1 MLETWRQLIWL
12 VPELD
17 VGEIWPDNP
26 LVRVD
31 SWCSSQQNQKKTT
44 DSDHLT
50 FPKLITTSAS
60 ILKRC
65 SGIKVVQ
72 EPCDTGGGRAP
83 SQPQWCSPAEHCCS
97 PAPTFSSSPHTRPA
111 QQERATTMLSQYNTT
126 QQARGRCS
134 LHIKYATAEEGG
146 GHNTVLL
153 VNNT

>member
-31 SWCSSQQNQKKTT
+31 SWCSSQQIQKKTT

-50 FPKLITTSAS
+50 SPKLITTSAS

-72 EPCDTGGGRAP
+72 EPCDTGGGRAS
-83 SQPQWCSPAEHCCS
+83 SQNGARLRNTVVPPHPLSPRPPTPDRHNKREPPRCSHS
-97 PAPTFSSSPHTRPA
+97 
-111 QQERATTMLSQYNTT
+111 TT
-126 QQARGRCS
+126 QHNKREGDAHCTLNMPLLRR
-134 LHIKYATAEEGG
+134 EEGI
-146 GHNTVLL
+146 TQCCW
-153 VNNT
+153 